1 MSRCEGL
8 AKPSQPP
15 YADRVQPTDLI
26 ADLAKKS
33 GLVWVSY
40 ANHTHAIWH
49 EWVGDAVCAVTGG
62 TEQPL
67 PDIAKHQTVTLSL
80 RSKASRALVAQVGAT
95 VDVITPDSE
104 HWESVTATLKAG
116 RLNIVDADHAIDR
129 WARESVVVRLVP
141 TGAITLADGM
151 STSIPR
157 TSPHLSR
164 S

>member
-1 MSRCEGL
+1 MHSN
-8 AKPSQPP
+8 
-15 YADRVQPTDLI
+15 DRQRTDLI

-40 ANHTHAIWH
+40 ARHTHAVWH
-49 EWVGDAVCAVTGG
+49 EWVGDAVCVVAGG

-67 PDIAKHQTVTLSL
+67 PDIEKHQTVTLSL
-80 RSKASRALVAQVGAT
+80 RSKASRALVAQAEAT
-95 VDVITPDSE
+95 VEVITPESE
-104 HWESVTATLKAG
+104 HWDSVTETLKSG
-116 RLNIVDADHAIDR
+116 RLNISDADHAIER
-129 WARESVVVRLVP
+129 WGRESVVVRLVP
-141 TGAITLADGM
+141 TGTVTFADDV

>member
-1 MSRCEGL
+1 M
-8 AKPSQPP
+8 
-15 YADRVQPTDLI
+15 QPTDLI
-26 ADLAKKS
+26 ADLAKKT

-40 ANHTHAIWH
+40 ARHTHAVWH
-49 EWVGDAVCAVTGG
+49 EWVGDAVCVIAGG

-80 RSKASRALVAQVGAT
+80 RSKASRALVAQTEAT
-95 VDVITPDSE
+95 VEVITPDSE
-104 HWESVTATLKAG
+104 HWASVTETLKSG
-116 RLNIVDADHAIDR
+116 RLNITDADHAIER

-141 TGAITLADGM
+141 TGDVTLADDLAV
-151 STSIPR
+151 SYTATSIPR